1 MTDIGRVGFYG
12 LTYKE
17 DVDDMRESPTLQML
31 ESMEKHLCGNLVKI
45 YDPFITNDVVPN
57 QLHNLDEFLNSV
69 DLVVLMVGHSEIRQ
83 NMDKLEGKIVLDTRN
98 ICDMEGV
105 YRL

>member
-1 MTDIGRVGFYG
+1 MIH
-12 LTYKE
+12 L
-17 DVDDMRESPTLQML
+17 LQTML
-31 ESMEKHLCGNLVKI
+31 YQINYI
-45 YDPFITNDVVPN
+45 
-57 QLHNLDEFLNSV
+57 NLDEFLNSV